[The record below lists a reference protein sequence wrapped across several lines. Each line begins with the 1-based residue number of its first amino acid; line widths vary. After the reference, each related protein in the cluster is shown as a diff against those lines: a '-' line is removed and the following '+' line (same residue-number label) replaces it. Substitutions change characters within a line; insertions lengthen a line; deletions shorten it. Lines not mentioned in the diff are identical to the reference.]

1 MGGGRRLLVVD
12 RKGGV
17 ATGGKD
23 PWNPLAGMR
32 AIHWSDLAPLLAA
45 WGVDYDATKVI
56 GDLQRGL
63 EVRTSMQSP
72 PVRHIGI
79 LGLGHDDMSQ
89 KDVVSASL
97 DKVNLATRGSLAPRP
112 GAKTAFEHLLLD

>member
-1 MGGGRRLLVVD
+1 MM
-12 RKGGV
+12 
-17 ATGGKD
+17 A
-23 PWNPLAGMR
+23 N
-32 AIHWSDLAPLLAA
+32 HSSDLAPLLAA

-79 LGLGHDDMSQ
+79 LGLGHGDMNQ

-97 DKVNLATRGSLAPRP
+97 EKINLATAGSLAPRP
-112 GAKTAFEHLLLD
+112 GAKTTSEPVPQTSAIPPPTPPHTPHPLNPPPPTPSLYT